1 MCALRASQ
9 RGGGFRAYF
18 AFLLVLITP
27 HFDYGVN
34 RSFLNFSRQLFSHI
48 RHIDLGFNDLSRLI
62 PTAFQALTNLDAFY
76 ALHNCLS
83 GSAVGAFAVRGNRDT
98 RFFLDL
104 SYNRLSGDLGPL
116 ATLFNFMD
124 VNLSHND
131 LRGSVPTRM
140 FQNVSPYVL
149 DTSYNKLQGGL
160 DEFMALTDY
169 VSLNLAKNRVS
180 GSIPGQISDLTRLE
194 RLVLKR
200 NALSGSVPEAVTASN
215 GLVKQQAVGFT
226 KKAADFHQAGSIT
239 SFANFSASNGLVKLD
254 LSSNRLSGKLPKIN
268 NFPKELLL
276 ANNGFSEEL
285 PTLDS
290 CAGVVERMDL
300 SYNQLSG
307 AIPTII
313 AEFSFLTHL
322 SLSHN
327 ALNDTIP
334 EGIADLR
341 SLRVLDLSWNKLQ
354 GTIPAM
360 LGLSEALQEV
370 YLAGN
375 HWMGPFLTPWRLTL
389 TLRSWP
395 GINCCVADL

>member
-1 MCALRASQ
+1 M
-9 RGGGFRAYF
+9 G
-18 AFLLVLITP
+18 
-27 HFDYGVN
+27 
-34 RSFLNFSRQLFSHI
+34 
-48 RHIDLGFNDLSRLI
+48 
-62 PTAFQALTNLDAFY
+62 ALTNLDAFY

-215 GLVKQQAVGFT
+215 GLVKQQAVGHVHGTQRSFRMREIRNFSALLSCCSSASNTFSISSGRCSSFT